1 MAWRIQYIEDIRD
14 NKRSYHLNTWL
25 VHLWVQSCFIK
36 LPSFGPSLELIFV
49 DENVSN
55 LNYVYAHIAHIE
67 YPMIFITSFRVSFF
81 FNLKT
86 MFSSY
91 FVYSYRIRATVM
103 HMHVQKFAPQLREM
117 GVYLNSNFRLYSNP
131 LYFKPSN
138 SDYQIFFTC
147 NTVLM
152 PYNFSF
158 IPVYGFQFT
167 PFSTIK
173 QLCHDKRYVV
183 GIQTSTINFIHNT
196 YSIIKFQYELWIV
209 FYF

>member
-1 MAWRIQYIEDIRD
+1 MFRINSCQLKLHSTKDKKSIWVTVGQKSIWFTVFFLSSMAWRIQYIEDIRD

-103 HMHVQKFAPQLREM
+103 HMHP
-117 GVYLNSNFRLYSNP
+117 
-131 LYFKPSN
+131 
-138 SDYQIFFTC
+138 
-147 NTVLM
+147 
-152 PYNFSF
+152 
-158 IPVYGFQFT
+158 
-167 PFSTIK
+167 
-173 QLCHDKRYVV
+173 
-183 GIQTSTINFIHNT
+183 
-196 YSIIKFQYELWIV
+196 
-209 FYF
+209 